1 MLSYKAPDAY
11 GKLPESRC
19 PANFKKKAAFIVT
32 GAAVDEYKEVMADPC
47 FDSIESH
54 LMIAQVDTAHEMYVG
69 GVENI
74 TGERFA
80 ERLDEAYK
88 LGAHLVDEIEKEFT
102 AG

>member
-1 MLSYKAPDAY
+1 MRTGSFR
-11 GKLPESRC
+11 SH
-19 PANFKKKAAFIVT
+19 AARRT
-32 GAAVDEYKEVMADPC
+32 LKRKVDEYKEVMADPC

-88 LGAHLVDEIEKEFT
+88 LGAHLVDEINKELK

>member
-1 MLSYKAPDAY
+1 ML
-11 GKLPESRC
+11 E
-19 PANFKKKAAFIVT
+19 
-32 GAAVDEYKEVMADPC
+32 
-47 FDSIESH
+47 
-54 LMIAQVDTAHEMYVG
+54 QVDTSHEMYVG

-88 LGAHLVDEIEKEFT
+88 LGAHLVDEIEKELK